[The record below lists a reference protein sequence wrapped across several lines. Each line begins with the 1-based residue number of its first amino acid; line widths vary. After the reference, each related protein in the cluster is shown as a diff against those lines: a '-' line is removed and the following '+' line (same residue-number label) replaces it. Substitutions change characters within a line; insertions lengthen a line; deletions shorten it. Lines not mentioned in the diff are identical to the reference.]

1 MTKIKREEWIILK
14 NKLNQIFKDVEN
26 SYSTISETY
35 KILEK
40 TYEMG
45 LIIHPAGQ
53 WLLDNMYI
61 VNQEYSDILENKKS
75 VINKKLPTIRI
86 RDGSKY
92 TSIYYIAHELIEKNK
107 GYTDQN
113 YIADCLRQHQ
123 KIAYLT
129 SEELN
134 LFPLMLR
141 IAIIKF
147 ISVICLNIANS
158 QIQKIRVEKILSDEI
173 KDYDY
178 KRMQSIIYRDLKIF
192 REDVSNAEKL
202 KNTNTSF
209 VEYMASKLKGFGEGG
224 EKFYKILNE
233 EAEKIG
239 FTVEEAIVKEHM
251 EIAKTTD
258 YIGKAILGL
267 KQLQGLNF
275 RDIFESVN
283 KIDETLKQDYT
294 NEFIKC
300 DFKTKARYRNRVI
313 KLSKKYGLSETYVAK
328 KAVECSIK
336 YKKHVGFFLSGDEKY
351 LLKKELGKSYRID
364 TLQKR
369 IIKPMKPY
377 LYVFLILILALVI
390 TILAKDLFTID
401 NVVYQI
407 LYYIL
412 TYFFAVEIVEK
423 VLGYIIRKTVPPKIL
438 PRFDFAKTI
447 DKEYSTYIVMPTV
460 ISSFDK
466 IDTMIRKMEVTYL
479 ANRSEN
485 MYYMLLGDCISAD
498 KPVID
503 LDEKFFKYALEK
515 LDALNAKYPCEHKLF
530 NFIYRKRIFSK
541 GENAYMGWERKR
553 GALKH
558 FNELVL
564 GVMTSDRKNETMY
577 LAYDDVVRTKY
588 AITIDEDTELSLNTA
603 KDLVAIIA
611 HPLNAPKLSKDGRTV
626 KAGHGLIQ
634 PAVGLD
640 IEAANKSIFSKIF
653 GGFGGLDIYTTTVS
667 NTYQDLFN
675 EAIFCGKGIYDI
687 ELFEKLLSSE
697 IPENLV
703 LSHDLLEGSYMRA
716 GLASDIQVQDGF
728 PNNYVAYMK
737 RNHRWYRGDMQIIKW
752 LFSPKSPLN
761 FLSKWKIFDNLR
773 RPLLD
778 ILAMLSIILS
788 LFLSYEV
795 FMRAVLVSFC
805 TINFGH
811 ILSLIDSFIFGRV
824 KHTKELL
831 YIPIIHGT
839 SATILTMTFDFITLP
854 YRAYTSIHAFGTSL
868 FRMLISKKRLLEW
881 TTAETLEKSAKD
893 KLVYYY
899 YNMMPNVIVSLIILL
914 YVINGKNVLL
924 VSEFQL
930 FIAGFFFIAPI
941 VAYLLGKSHL
951 FGRKK
956 RLSKI
961 QDNEITD
968 VARRTWNFFDMMMTP
983 VNNYLPTDN
992 YQENRRYKLVN
1003 RTSSTN
1009 IGFGILAIMNAYDLK
1024 FIKLSECLDRINN
1037 VMGTINKLEK
1047 WNGHLLNWYNIKTLE
1062 PLRPR
1067 FVSTVDSGNFLAC
1080 IYILKEFL
1088 LEVKENNNSKEK
1100 LVLIDSLIKNCSN
1113 LIETTDFTK
1122 LYDASRNLF
1131 TIGYAQDEGKIVDSY
1146 YDMLMSENRIASLLA
1161 IASRQ
1166 VTSKHWFALSR
1177 NLINVDGYKGLVSWS
1192 GTAFEYYMPYLF
1204 NKSYE
1209 HTLVDQS
1216 LFFAKYSQ
1224 KKHARANNIPWGIS
1238 ESAFAVKDHYLNYQ
1252 YQAFGIPWLGLKRGL
1267 KDYLVV
1273 SPYSSLLMIEYA
1285 PEEVYKNISRLKKL
1299 GAYGSFGF
1307 YEAIDYTKAHLD
1319 DAEYEVVKTYMA
1331 HHQGMIL
1338 TAINN
1343 YINSGIIKKRFHKNP
1358 NIEACEILLKE
1369 RERLKA
1375 NLKQDNKVSD
1385 NMFKQ
1390 KNLDKYTMYVSNK
1403 QSTKSLIDP
1412 NKDMQIAI
1420 LKGKNL
1426 YTILTSCGAS
1436 YIKYKDKIVNRQK
1449 FKDLYSSGNYVF
1461 LTDESSGKTFSTSD
1475 TDILNDKN
1483 SYITKTKFTST
1494 LSSSEYYIE
1503 CGDIESTTTV
1513 FLSPEYNMEVRK
1525 VSVYNNSNIK
1535 REVRINTYIEPA
1547 MTDYMTNIV
1556 HPSFNSLQ
1564 IETYYDETLEALVAS
1579 KRLKKDDDQELYV
1592 FSKLIGI
1599 DLPIDIETE
1608 KSKIDFS
1615 LPASENAFDNKIS
1628 RYPLWP
1634 VLSYRTKIILTEH
1647 ERQDF
1652 YYILGVTDSKY
1663 KLSNAVVNLTSDS
1676 LEKQYKLS
1684 AELNTVVSR
1693 YLKLESGKAYSYNK
1707 IIKELLFDKKELDVK
1722 YWDSNINQSMLWKYS
1737 ISGDLPILL
1746 VNIDGIDNVGIIDEL
1761 IDFMDYAKNR
1771 KIDLDIVIFVESDK
1785 YSDKVYDYIRAAINK
1800 ATYMDYTRGNIYV
1813 FNLDKLDKKDVDLFK
1828 FICKKEISTIDS
1840 FLASE
1845 QKAIE
1850 TDEDDDIIEEV

>member
-1 MTKIKREEWIILK
+1 MK
-14 NKLNQIFKDVEN
+14 NRLNQIFKDVEN
-26 SYSTISETY
+26 NYSTILETY

-45 LIIHPAGQ
+45 LLIHPAGQ

-61 VNQEYSDILENKKS
+61 ITQEYSEILENKRN
-75 VINKKLPTIRI
+75 VINKRLPTIKT
-86 RDGSKY
+86 RDGSKHT
-92 TSIYYIAHELIEKNK
+92 TSIYYIADELIEKNK

-113 YIADCLRQHQ
+113 YISDCLRHHQ

-147 ISVICLNIANS
+147 ISIICHNIANS
-158 QIQKIRVEKILSDEI
+158 QIQKIRVEKILSKDI

-178 KRMQSIIYRDLKIF
+178 KKIQAILYRDLKIF
-192 REDVSNAEKL
+192 KEDVSNAEKL

-209 VEYMASKLKGFGEGG
+209 VEYMASKLKGYGLGG
-224 EKFYKILNE
+224 EEYYKILND

-251 EIAKTTD
+251 EMAKTTD

-275 RDIFESVN
+275 REIFESVN
-283 KIDETLKQDYT
+283 KIDETLKLDYT

-300 DFKTKARYRNRVI
+300 DYKTKARYRNRVI
-313 KLSKKYGLSETYVAK
+313 KLSKRYDLSETYVAK
-328 KAVECSIK
+328 KAVECSAK

-351 LLKKELGKSYRID
+351 LLKKELGKSYAVDIIHNNI
-364 TLQKR
+364 LKP
-369 IIKPMKPY
+369 IKPV
-377 LYVFLILILALVI
+377 LYVLTILGLALLI
-390 TILAKDLFTID
+390 TVLAKDLFNIA
-401 NVVYQI
+401 NPVYQMI
-407 LYYIL
+407 YYIF
-412 TYFFAVEIVEK
+412 TYIFAIEIAEK
-423 VLGYIIRKTVPPKIL
+423 LVNYVVRKTVPPKIL

-447 DKEYSTYIVMPTV
+447 DEKYSTYIVMPTV
-460 ISSFDK
+460 ISSYDK
-466 IDTMIRKMEVTYL
+466 IDAMIRKMEVTYL

-485 MYYMLLGDCISAD
+485 MYYMLLGDCISSD
-498 KPVID
+498 KEVID
-503 LDEKFFKYALEK
+503 QDEKFFKYAKEK
-515 LDALNAKYPCEHKLF
+515 LDILNEKYKSEHKLF
-530 NFIYRKRIFSK
+530 NFIYRKRIYSK
-541 GENAYMGWERKR
+541 SEKAYMGWERKR

-564 GVMTSDRKNETMY
+564 GTMTKERIEETMY
-577 LAYDDVVRTKY
+577 LAYDDIIHTKY

-611 HPLNAPKLSKDGRTV
+611 HPLNTPKLSKNGRVV

-653 GGFGGLDIYTTTVS
+653 GGFGGLDIYTTAVS

-687 ELFEKLLSSE
+687 ELFEKLLSNE

-703 LSHDLLEGSYMRA
+703 LSHDLLEGSFMRA

-761 FLSKWKIFDNLR
+761 FLSRWKIFDNIR
-773 RPLLD
+773 RPMLDVFAILL
-778 ILAMLSIILS
+778 IIMS
-788 LFLSYEV
+788 L
-795 FMRAVLVSFC
+795 LVSKEIFIRAILITFC
-805 TINFGH
+805 TMNFGH
-811 ILSLIDSFIFGRV
+811 LLSLVDAFLFGRLR
-824 KHTKELL
+824 HTKELL

-839 SATILTMTFDFITLP
+839 SATILTMTFDFVTLP
-854 YRAYTSIHAFGTSL
+854 YRAYTAIHAFTTSL
-868 FRMLISKKRLLEW
+868 YRMFISKKHLLEW
-881 TTAETLEKSAKD
+881 TTAETLEKDSKS
-893 KLVYYY
+893 KLYYYY
-899 YNMMPNVIVSLIILL
+899 YNMLPNLTIAAIILL
-914 YVINGKNVLL
+914 YIICVESVMF

-930 FIAGFFFIAPI
+930 FIAIFFLAAPLM
-941 VAYLLGKSHL
+941 AFLLGKSHL

-956 RLSKI
+956 RLNKM
-961 QDNEITD
+961 QNNEIID
-968 VARRTWNFFDMMMTP
+968 VAKRTWNFFELMMTP

-1009 IGFGILAIMNAYDLK
+1009 IGFGILAVINAYDLK
-1024 FIKLSECLDRINN
+1024 FIKMSDCLDKINN
-1037 VMGTINKLEK
+1037 IMGTVNKLEK

-1088 LEVKENNNSKEK
+1088 NELKQNCNEKEK
-1100 LVLIDSLIKNCSN
+1100 QT
-1113 LIETTDFTK
+1113 LIETLINNCTEIIENTDFTK

-1177 NLINVDGYKGLVSWS
+1177 NLINLDGYKGLVSWS
-1192 GTAFEYYMPYLF
+1192 GTAFEYFMPYLF
-1204 NKSYE
+1204 SKSYD
-1209 HTLVDQS
+1209 HTLIDQS

-1224 KKHARANNIPWGIS
+1224 KKHAKANNIPWGIS
-1238 ESAFAVKDHYLNYQ
+1238 ESAFAVKDNYLNYQ

-1273 SPYSSLLMIEYA
+1273 APYASLLMLEYA
-1285 PEEVYKNISRLKKL
+1285 PDEVYKNIGRLKKL

-1307 YEAIDYTKAHLD
+1307 YESIDYTKAHLD
-1319 DAEYEVVKTYMA
+1319 EKDHEVVKTYMA
-1331 HHQGMIL
+1331 HHQGMTL
-1338 TAINN
+1338 TSINN
-1343 YINSGIIKKRFHKNP
+1343 YINSGIMKNRFHNNP

-1369 RERLKA
+1369 RERIKA
-1375 NLKQDNKVSD
+1375 NIKKDNSLSD
-1385 NMFKQ
+1385 EAFKQ
-1390 KNLDKYTMYVSNK
+1390 KNLDKYTMYLSSKHSNK
-1403 QSTKSLIDP
+1403 KQIVP
-1412 NKDMQIAI
+1412 NTDMQIAI

-1426 YTILTSCGAS
+1426 STILTSSGAS

-1449 FKDLYSSGNYVF
+1449 FKDLYASGNYVF
-1461 LTDESSGKTFSTSD
+1461 LTDELTEKTFSTSD

-1483 SYITKTKFTST
+1483 SYIDKTNFVST
-1494 LSSSEYYIE
+1494 LSSAEYYVE
-1503 CGDIESTTTV
+1503 CGDIETTTTV

-1535 REVRINTYIEPA
+1535 REVRINTYVEPA
-1547 MTDYMTNIV
+1547 MTDYMTNVV
-1556 HPSFNSLQ
+1556 HPSFNNLQ
-1564 IETYYDETLEALVAS
+1564 IETYYDETLDTLIAS

-1592 FSKLIGI
+1592 FSKLVGI
-1599 DLPIDIETE
+1599 DLPKDIETE

-1615 LPASENAFDNKIS
+1615 ISAAENAFDTKVS
-1628 RYPLWP
+1628 KYPLWP

-1652 YYILGVTDSKY
+1652 YYVLGAADTKY
-1663 KLSNAVVNLTSDS
+1663 KISNAIVNLTVDS
-1676 LEKQYKLS
+1676 LEKQYKL
-1684 AELNTVVSR
+1684 ACELNTVISR
-1693 YLKLESGKAYSYNK
+1693 YLKLVPGKAFSYNK
-1707 IIKELLFDKKELDVK
+1707 IIRELLFDKKEIDTK
-1722 YWDSNINQSMLWKYS
+1722 YWDTSINQSMLWKYS

-1746 VNIDGIDNVGIIDEL
+1746 VNIDSIETIGIVDEV
-1761 IDFMDYAKNR
+1761 IEFMDYAKNR
-1771 KIDLDIVIFVESDK
+1771 KIDLDIVIFVDNNK
-1785 YSDKVYDYIRAAINK
+1785 YSDKIYEYVRNSIHK
-1800 ATYMDYTRGNIYV
+1800 ATFMDYTKGNIYL
-1813 FNLDKLDKKDVDLFK
+1813 FNIANIEQKDIDLFR
-1828 FICKKEISTIDS
+1828 FVCKKEVSSIDP
-1840 FLASE
+1840 FLATVHKDLE
-1845 QKAIE
+1845 I
-1850 TDEDDDIIEEV
+1850 DEEDEIVEEV